1 MDNAKQ
7 LRKILMREINQ
18 WGKNLLMT
26 QKILG
31 DAT

>member
-7 LRKILMREINQ
+7 LRKILQQEINQ
-18 WGKNLLMT
+18 WGKNLLMK